1 MKPRIRK
8 LATASPVWADIM
20 ARDFEKIQ
28 WIIRET
34 DPGLM
39 ADINKSLEKIADIV
53 DVYIGENLEGKY
65 YPDEKR

>member
-53 DVYIGENLEGKY
+53 DVYIGEGLENFKEPTDY
-65 YPDEKR
+65 

>member
-1 MKPRIRK
+1 
-8 LATASPVWADIM
+8 
-20 ARDFEKIQ
+20 EKIQ